1 MLDGQCS
8 GRPVRTSAPRAGR
21 ARIIRLVNLIGQR
34 VGSYIVERELGS
46 GGTGTVYACRHTM
59 IDREVAVKVLHD
71 EQARDP
77 DQVARFFQEAKAAA
91 EIGHP
96 NIIVIID
103 YGTLELSEGSRTY
116 VMMESLQGQ
125 SLDKRLQRG
134 GLSLEEIRHI
144 LAQTASALV
153 ACHGKGII
161 HRDLKPSNIFLC
173 ERSFDPMFVK
183 VLDFG
188 TAKLAAPTPGLRR
201 TQLGV
206 VIGTPSYMSPEQ
218 CEGKGAIDHRSDL
231 YSLGVMLYEMLTG
244 ALPHEGDIGQVLL
257 GHMYRTPAPPRER
270 NPSIPP
276 EWEALC
282 LRMMEKAREA
292 RFQSV
297 TELAHALEDL
307 RGHASAY
314 EEVRARR
321 VASGH
326 SGHTLV
332 APAADVGQ
340 GGAGGAGDAGD
351 APAGLTNQD
360 RPTLHVTLGVGPH
373 GTGPHAQQQPH
384 TPPAFTQQQPP
395 AFTQQQPPAF
405 TQQQP
410 PAFTQQQPPTF
421 TQQQPPALP
430 PFTQQQ
436 PPPTPPP
443 FSQPP
448 PIPPTTLTQ
457 QPPPPPPTYTAGLA
471 QPSVTA
477 QSFFDPRGPCASL
490 VSEPR
495 HSAFSRTLM
504 VRPPGRWF
512 ELTEVCHTAHVAPPA
527 SIAHELGLF
536 VTWVEH
542 PYPDPSLAAVIFLS
556 LRTGWSTVVLCP
568 RVR

>member
-1 MLDGQCS
+1 
-8 GRPVRTSAPRAGR
+8 
-21 ARIIRLVNLIGQR
+21 VNLIGQR
-34 VGSYIVERELGS
+34 IGSYIAERELGS

-103 YGTLELSEGSRTY
+103 YGTLEMADGARTY
-116 VMMESLQGQ
+116 VMMESLLGQ
-125 SLDKRLQRG
+125 SLDKRMRRG
-134 GLSLEEIRHI
+134 GMSLEDVRHV

-161 HRDLKPSNIFLC
+161 HRDLKPSNIYLC

-206 VIGTPSYMSPEQ
+206 VIGTPAYMSPEQ
-218 CEGKGAIDHRSDL
+218 CEGKGAIDHRSDI

-244 ALPHEGDIGQVLL
+244 VLPHEGEIGEILL
-257 GHMYRTPAPPRER
+257 GHLFRAPVPPRER
-270 NPSIPP
+270 NPAVPA

-292 RFQSV
+292 RFQSI

-307 RGHASAY
+307 RGHAAAY
-314 EEVRARR
+314 EAVRARR
-321 VASGH
+321 AESGR

-332 APAADVGQ
+332 ASAPDAAQGQ
-340 GGAGGAGDAGD
+340 PGAS
-351 APAGLTNQD
+351 APPGMTNES
-360 RPTLHVTLGVGPH
+360 RPTLQVTVG
-373 GTGPHAQQQPH
+373 TA
-384 TPPAFTQQQPP
+384 PPATAAYGAAPP
-395 AFTQQQPPAF
+395 ATAPPA
-405 TQQQP
+405 TAAYGAAP
-410 PAFTQQQPPTF
+410 PAT
-421 TQQQPPALP
+421 ASHAA
-430 PFTQQQ
+430 
-436 PPPTPPP
+436 PPP
-443 FSQPP
+443 FAPGTGSHPATSHAAPP
-448 PIPPTTLTQ
+448 
-457 QPPPPPPTYTAGLA
+457 A
-471 QPSVTA
+471 QPSIATP
-477 QSFFDPRGPCASL
+477 SFFDLRGPCAAL
-490 VSEPR
+490 VVDPR
-495 HSAFSRTLM
+495 HSGFSRTLM
-504 VRPPGRWF
+504 LRPPGVWS
-512 ELTEVCHTAHVAPPA
+512 ELAEVCHTAQVAPPA
-527 SIAHELGLF
+527 SIATDLGLF

-542 PYPDPSLAAVIFLS
+542 PYPDPSLAAVVFLS
-556 LRTGWSTVVLCP
+556 LRNGWSTVVLCP